1 MLWKTGGDMK
11 TLLAVIVLIMISGC
25 VNGAFVLKRHAPEL
39 AHKCHINPYDPDC
52 LDPPPIFKSS

>member
-1 MLWKTGGDMK
+1 MK
-11 TLLAVIVLIMISGC
+11 IFLAVIFSIMISGC
-25 VNGAFVLKRHAPEL
+25 VNGAFVPTKRYAPEL